1 MPVRPYARTSS
12 PVSTPRAGIRLP
24 WWALLLPAAAF
35 VILLGLLLNPAE
47 AQAATAGPGAAQ
59 LLERV
64 RDLLAR

>member
-1 MPVRPYARTSS
+1 MPVRPFARTSS
-12 PVSTPRAGIRLP
+12 PVSTPRVEIRLP
-24 WWALLLPAAAF
+24 WWALLLPAVAF

-47 AQAATAGPGAAQ
+47 AQAASAEPGATQ